1 MKEQAC
7 SNHSIIATAV
17 LSSYRILD
25 VLKTT
30 AFNLSLSDDYLR
42 EAVYLTYQ
50 PWAARQPD
58 HIFEFSWQWLLRKT
72 DGASEFSPDWARISL
87 NQLACEFIEFHHGM
101 ARIKLSKFGAWQQS
115 VLSRIGGLPIQA
127 FATVGAYDWMSA
139 SRRKEANRHV
149 DGKSCFELIA
159 PYDASVEDYI
169 GREGLHET
177 HLHLNGSTHAEVC
190 WLRAL
195 LEPDVEVKEFDK
207 KWKATTNP
215 HASKLRELV
224 RSVNPVLTPAE
235 LSRQLRVAAQLRK
248 WLQAAASG
256 LVTENME
263 IPVEYDQLADGSAP
277 LPPMIA
283 GRDRLSESSDRRDEL
298 SWMVKVIE
306 WLHKHPNA
314 ICSRMFHLYLVL
326 QNQYYRLLVQSEEQ
340 FGFDQFQKLTF
351 TDLRE
356 PAERDYYQRFVT
368 MHGDTPDASR
378 IVYLEGR
385 FAPKDSINRNSDLL
399 QATLVG
405 YLGYLRNSRCK
416 LGMGPLSLG
425 ATLRELDKYFQSE
438 QESSRRIHRLALVA
452 HFIKLPWSHEPR
464 EKAGAYRF
472 AGLRADLEGRA
483 NVLLSTLARW
493 PRLRAWVRGI
503 DAAANELHAP
513 PEVFA
518 SIFRACRYAGLTRR
532 SYHVGEDFTHLVSGL
547 RHMSDAIE
555 MLELENG
562 DRLGHGTAMGI
573 SPKLWVERM
582 PGQLVVKKGDWML
595 DLLAAWQMLRQIP
608 GETAEAYRVEGI
620 LSDLAG
626 EIFHKEVSCATL
638 GRVMKLRGLSAR
650 YVMKSNSPSWD
661 WKTESHSDIWSME
674 AKRVADARCAS
685 ADDVALLVQWL
696 GDAELWSRSELLM
709 EVETAFFDNDT
720 FVRLQQ
726 VLMRL
731 VRDKGIVIE
740 TLPSSNVRI
749 SQYHS
754 FVEHH
759 ALRWMRIPGYI
770 EEGDPEIMVSLGSDD
785 PGIFAGDLNGE
796 FYQLYA
802 ALRSIGLGDKT
813 ALNYLAPLNE
823 RGRQYRFHAAEQ
835 K

>member
-17 LSSYRILD
+17 LSSYRVLN
-25 VLKTT
+25 VLKAT
-30 AFNLSLSDDYLR
+30 AFNVSLSEGDLR

-58 HIFEFSWQWLLRKT
+58 HIFEYSWQWLLRKT
-72 DGASEFSPDWARISL
+72 DDESRFAPDWAAISL
-87 NQLACEFIEFHHGM
+87 RQLANEFVEFRHGA
-101 ARIKLSKFGAWQQS
+101 ARIKLNKFGAWQQS
-115 VLSRIGGLPIQA
+115 VLSRVGGLAIQA
-127 FATVGAYDWMSA
+127 FATVSARDWMSE
-139 SRRKEANRHV
+139 SRRTEEMRRV
-149 DGKSCFELIA
+149 DGKSLCELIA

-177 HLHLNGSTHAEVC
+177 HLHLNGSTHAEIC

-195 LEPDVEVKEFDK
+195 LEPDAEVREFDK
-207 KWKATTNP
+207 KWNSTTNP

-224 RSVNPVLTPAE
+224 RSVNPDLTPAE
-235 LSRQLRVAAQLRK
+235 ISRQLRVAAQLRK

-256 LVTENME
+256 LVDDDLV
-263 IPVEYDQLADGSAP
+263 IPHGYEELAYGSAP
-277 LPPMIA
+277 LPPLTSDA
-283 GRDRLSESSDRRDEL
+283 DKLSDLSGRGDEL
-298 SWMVKVIE
+298 TWMTKVIE
-306 WLHKHPNA
+306 HLRRHSNV
-314 ICSRMFHLYLVL
+314 IYERMFHLYLIL

-340 FGFDQFQKLTF
+340 FGFDQFQKLTY

-368 MHGDTPDASR
+368 MHGDTPNTSR

-385 FAPKDSINRNSDLL
+385 FAPKDTIDKNSSLL
-399 QATLVG
+399 HAVLVG
-405 YLGYLRNSRCK
+405 YLRYLRGSHRQ
-416 LGMGPLSLG
+416 LGPVALSAVLS
-425 ATLRELDKYFQSE
+425 ELDEYSQSE
-438 QESSRRIHRLALVA
+438 QESVRRVHRLALVA
-452 HFIKLPWSHEPR
+452 HFIKLPWSHEPKD
-464 EKAGAYRF
+464 KAGPYRF
-472 AGLRADLEGRA
+472 CSLRVDLEERT
-483 NVLLSTLARW
+483 NILLSTLTRW
-493 PRLRAWVRGI
+493 PGLRNWVRGI

-518 SIFRACRYAGLTRR
+518 SIFRVCRYAGLTRR

-547 RHMSDAIE
+547 RHMSDAIDL
-555 MLELENG
+555 LELETG
-562 DRLGHGTAMGI
+562 DRIGHGTAMGI

-608 GETAEAYRVEGI
+608 EETAEAYRVEGM
-620 LSDLAG
+620 LSDLAS
-626 EIFHKEVSCATL
+626 EIFEREVNCSTL
-638 GRVMKLRGLSAR
+638 GRVMKLRGLNVR
-650 YVMKSNSPSWD
+650 YLMKSNNPSWN
-661 WKTESHSDIWSME
+661 WKEESDSALWSTEV
-674 AKRVADARCAS
+674 KRVAEARKANPG
-685 ADDVALLVQWL
+685 DVALLVRWL
-696 GDAELWSRSELLM
+696 GDANLWSRSEQLM
-709 EVETAFFDNDT
+709 EVETAFFDTST

-754 FVEHH
+754 FAEHH
-759 ALRWMRIPGYI
+759 ALRWMRVPGYV
-770 EEGDPEIMVSLGSDD
+770 EENDPEIMVSLGSDD

-802 ALRSIGLGDKT
+802 AVRSVGLGDKT
-813 ALNYLAPLNE
+813 ALDYLAPLNE
-823 RGRQYRFHAAEQ
+823 RGRQYRFHAAGPT
-835 K
+835 